1 MKTYWRVI
9 AFARPFG
16 KHAIPYAILS
26 FLAIVF
32 GLLNYTILVPI
43 LNILFKQ
50 DNLTNID
57 STSGWN
63 FLKQGPHDFTHWLVE
78 TRGDSGALYI
88 ICIILIVS
96 SLFTNVFKYFSLI
109 IINKVRAIL
118 VRNIRK
124 KMYDHITRLHL
135 GFFSN
140 ERRGDLISR
149 LTNDVQEIENSV
161 VSTLTSLF
169 RDPLEIIIYFSVL
182 FVMSWKLTLITLLI
196 LPVSG
201 VLIASISKRLKRK
214 SVQGQQSLGHILN
227 ILDETLGGLKVIHGF
242 TARSFMINKFDQE
255 NNRYYRLLRSMN
267 DKRELSSPLS
277 EVLGVCVVAII
288 LWTGGNMVFQGEMKA
303 SEFILYIISFYK
315 ILVPSK
321 SLTSS
326 FGSIQRG
333 LASAERLFVILDTPS
348 EIVDKPKAQSADGFK
363 SNVEFKNISF
373 SYGGEDV
380 LKNVSFSIEK
390 GKTIAL
396 VGPSGGGKSTLADLV
411 PRFHDVRSGEI
422 LLDGINIQHYKVD
435 SLRSLMGIVTQEPI
449 LFNDTVFNNIA
460 FGMPNATLKE
470 VEHAARIANAHEF
483 IEQLEEGY
491 QTNIGDRGSKLSG
504 GQRQRL
510 SIARAVLKNPPILI
524 LDEATSALDSKSE
537 KLVQEALT
545 ELMKGRTSLVIAH
558 RLSTIQHADEIVVIR
573 EGEIAERGSHEV
585 LMNKRGIYADLYSHQ
600 VF

>member
-9 AFARPFG
+9 GYARPFS

-26 FLAIVF
+26 LLAIIF
-32 GLLNYTILVPI
+32 GLLNYSILVPT
-43 LNILFKQ
+43 LNILFEQ
-50 DNLTNID
+50 DNLASMNQV
-57 STSGWN
+57 SGGN
-63 FLKQGPHDFTHWLVE
+63 FLKQGPHDFTHWLIVNK
-78 TRGDSGALYI
+78 GKAGALLI
-88 ICIILIVS
+88 ICFILVVS
-96 SLFTNVFKYFSLI
+96 SLFTNIFKYFSLI

-124 KMYDHITRLHL
+124 HTYDHLTRLHL

-140 ERRGDLISR
+140 ERRGDLMSR

-161 VSTLTSLF
+161 VSTLTALF
-169 RDPLEIIIYFSVL
+169 RDPLEIILYFTVL
-182 FVMSWKLTLITLLI
+182 FVISWKLTLITLMI

-201 VLIASISKRLKRK
+201 FLIATISKRLKRK
-214 SVQGQQSLGHILN
+214 SMEGQQSLGNILN

-242 TARSFMINKFDQE
+242 TARPFMLAKFDQE

-277 EVLGVCVVAII
+277 EFLGVCVVAFI
-288 LWTGGNMVFQGEMKA
+288 LWTGGNMVFEKEMMA

-315 ILVPSK
+315 ILVPAK

-348 EIVDKPKAQSADGFK
+348 EIVDKPKAQDTAGFQK
-363 SNVEFKNISF
+363 SIEFQNVSF

-380 LKNVSFSIEK
+380 LKNISFTIEK

-411 PRFHDVRSGEI
+411 PRFYDVRGGEI
-422 LLDGINIQHYKVD
+422 LLDGINIQNYKLE

-449 LFNDTVFNNIA
+449 LFNDTIYNNIA
-460 FGMPNATLKE
+460 FGMPHATEKE
-470 VEHAARIANAHEF
+470 VEQAARIANAHEF

-491 QTNIGDRGSKLSG
+491 HTNIGDRGGKLSG
-504 GQRQRL
+504 GQRQRI
-510 SIARAVLKNPPILI
+510 SIARAVLKNPPVLI

-585 LMNKRGIYADLYSHQ
+585 LMSKKGIYADLYAHQ